1 MSLPQALA
9 QRLRLPLIA
18 APMFRFS
25 TPRLAAACC
34 KAGVIGSFPAANYPT
49 AAKLE
54 AAIEEMETE
63 LAAAPDVAPWACN
76 LIIASGAQDEV
87 LDVLVRQRVE
97 IVITSVGSPRS
108 VIGRLHDAGALV
120 FADVGSLRHA
130 RLAAAAGA
138 DGLVLLSAG
147 AGGQTGWVN
156 SFAFVRA
163 VRDWFDGV
171 IVLAGGMSD
180 GAALCAA
187 EVLGVDLG
195 YMGTRFIATTES
207 AASDDYRNMLVD
219 SSLDDILVTKAL
231 TGLQT
236 SILRP
241 ALLRAGLDPAT
252 LDETVSPR
260 TAKEIYGGGADGPR
274 RWADLWS
281 AGHSV
286 SGVDRVQSVAE
297 LVSALTQDY
306 EAAWAA
312 ARSRPRFAD
321 RTT

>member
-1 MSLPQALA
+1 MSLPSGFTG
-9 QRLRLPLIA
+9 RLRLPLIA

-34 KAGVIGSFPAANYPT
+34 KSGVIGSFPAANYRT
-49 AAKLE
+49 ATELE
-54 AAIEEMETE
+54 AAIEGLQAE
-63 LAAAPDVAPWACN
+63 LAATPGAAPWACN
-76 LIIASGAQDEV
+76 LIIASGVQDDVLEV
-87 LDVLVRQRVE
+87 LLRHKVE
-97 IVITSVGSPRS
+97 IVITSVGSPES
-108 VIGRLHDAGALV
+108 VVGRLHDGGALV
-120 FADVGSLRHA
+120 IADVGSLRHA
-130 RLAAAAGA
+130 QRAAAVGV

-156 SFAFVRA
+156 GFSFVRA

-171 IVLAGGMSD
+171 IVLAGGMND

-207 AASDDYRNMLVD
+207 AASDDYRAMLVD
-219 SSLDDILVTKAL
+219 SALDDILITKAL

-241 ALLRAGLDPAT
+241 ALLRAGLDPKT
-252 LDETVSPR
+252 LDETISPR
-260 TAKEIYGGGADGPR
+260 TAKEIYGGGTEGPR
-274 RWADLWS
+274 RWVDLWS

-286 SGVDRVQSVAE
+286 SGVTQVQSVAD
-297 LVSALTQDY
+297 LVDDIARDY

-321 RTT
+321 RRP